1 MLHLRMLDEI
11 ETGPQ
16 GGAQTTPNAD
26 MDDVLA
32 RNYDTEIQIPLL
44 HRSSDTDA
52 QGPRMLVDV
61 DKISSFTELGR
72 VSAQNYTLNTLQT
85 LALQLVCGF
94 LDRYATDPDSAGQHF
109 QYTGGPGGTGK
120 SRVVEALKW
129 VFSARGQS
137 HLLRITGTSGSAA
150 AHIGGTTL
158 YSACGLDTRRSSDK
172 KLPLFSEAK
181 KWMWKQKLVLV
192 IDEVSMLGGATLYEA
207 SCRLQSLR
215 DCPDKPFG
223 GIPVVL
229 LMGDFYQFAPVRETS
244 LLVDRTVDPVIMS
257 TGQAAISHHR
267 GFSLW
272 LMFKTVV
279 LLEEQVRARDDPEL
293 GELLDRVRYGT
304 QTRQDLDMLNT
315 KLVHRSHI
323 TFRNGLR
330 AITPLNRN
338 RWSLNMEAVV
348 DWARFNG
355 RHISVFVSTHR
366 WRSAALSQ
374 HEIAQAIE
382 QGDDSKCKVP
392 GIFFYAQGM
401 PVVVNKNMYTGLK
414 VVNGAEFTAADI
426 IPDPKYPGYCLADDV
441 TIHFGLP
448 LGILLQS
455 KETASPR
462 PPSGASTHPP
472 HLAQHRSN

>member
-1 MLHLRMLDEI
+1 VEDVQAVAKAQEMLHLRMLDEI

-85 LALQLVCGF
+85 LALQLVCRF

-158 YSACGLDTRRSSDK
+158 HSACGLDTRRSSDK

-215 DCPDKPFG
+215 DCPDQPFG
-223 GIPVVL
+223 PFGHHHDDRNVSPSTRSNITHSFHQTPSSKHGPAIISQAGSFMNKLPMRNSQQPPPQWSMINDLGAPQQPDLVEDSLPVNSTNSVHTPSTSIGVDIMPSANGSSRRSSVL
-229 LMGDFYQFAPVRETS
+229 PKYSHVVGNGMYTQHGQPGSAAPNAQANYSNKQNGLTQSFVTTVPATPPQSYMGNS
-244 LLVDRTVDPVIMS
+244 SVDTMTRPGYDPYHGHVY
-257 TGQAAISHHR
+257 H
-267 GFSLW
+267 
-272 LMFKTVV
+272 
-279 LLEEQVRARDDPEL
+279 ARDITSGQVGQQSNYNSISSDGRGLQTPP
-293 GELLDRVRYGT
+293 DVSKVIDSVPRV
-304 QTRQDLDMLNT
+304 
-315 KLVHRSHI
+315 H
-323 TFRNGLR
+323 
-330 AITPLNRN
+330 
-338 RWSLNMEAVV
+338 ME
-348 DWARFNG
+348 
-355 RHISVFVSTHR
+355 
-366 WRSAALSQ
+366 
-374 HEIAQAIE
+374 
-382 QGDDSKCKVP
+382 
-392 GIFFYAQGM
+392 
-401 PVVVNKNMYTGLK
+401 
-414 VVNGAEFTAADI
+414 
-426 IPDPKYPGYCLADDV
+426 
-441 TIHFGLP
+441 
-448 LGILLQS
+448 
-455 KETASPR
+455 
-462 PPSGASTHPP
+462 
-472 HLAQHRSN
+472 